1 MLSTYLGR
9 ESEARGGGG
18 ASVPLIPGGGCSPHQ
33 SPNPFSACQS
43 TNEKQVVKKP

>member
-18 ASVPLIPGGGCSPHQ
+18 ASVPLIPGSGCSPHHPQ
-33 SPNPFSACQS
+33 IPFQPV
-43 TNEKQVVKKP
+43 NQQMRNKL